1 MITDRKYLVDLKL
14 SKKVEQNPF
23 IYLKG
28 IGLVLA
34 LFFALYPAILIV
46 QLLTNT
52 VTESIGQIA
61 VLLVLSGIAW
71 VWIIRLYRAYRSVG
85 LTMKASEE

>member
-1 MITDRKYLVDLKL
+1 M
-14 SKKVEQNPF
+14 EQNLF
-23 IYLKG
+23 TYLKG

-34 LFFALYPAILIV
+34 LFFALYPAILTV

-52 VTESIGQIA
+52 VTESIGQIT
-61 VLLVLSGIAW
+61 VLLVLSVIAW

-85 LTMKASEE
+85 LAMKASE